1 MGSTGVFGAMR
12 YVKIMKALRPLANG
26 IVALFLLVAGLLPAM
41 AATRLD
47 DLFEQLQTSTDEE
60 AGAITQNIWIEWSKS
75 GSASMDLLLKRG
87 QDALSGGD
95 PQTAIDHLTALID
108 HAPDFAE
115 GYNERATAYFQIGEI
130 GLSVAD
136 IAKTLAL
143 NPRHFGALAG
153 LGMIFEQLNEPDK
166 ALEVYREALQINP
179 HMKDVR
185 AGVKRLEA
193 QLGGQEL

>member
-1 MGSTGVFGAMR
+1 MGGTGVFSAMR
-12 YVKIMKALRPLANG
+12 YVEVMKALRPLANG
-26 IVALFLLVAGLLPAM
+26 VLAFFLLLAAPAM
-41 AATRLD
+41 AGTRLD
-47 DLFEQLQTSTDEE
+47 DLFQQLQTASDEE

-75 GSASMDLLLKRG
+75 GSASMDLLLRRG
-87 QDALSGGD
+87 QDALSAGD
-95 PQTAIDHLTALID
+95 PQAAIDHLTALID

-166 ALEVYREALQINP
+166 ALEVYREALTLNP
-179 HMKDVR
+179 HMKEVR
-185 AGVKRLEA
+185 AGVTRLEA